1 MVQNIAEKEQLI
13 DRLIGENMELL
24 EALKDV
30 ELRTVQAKIANEIGK
45 KSKRMQI
52 DFLLGELERIGN
64 VSRAAIS
71 KAEGGA

>member
-52 DFLLGELERIGN
+52 GCCQP
-64 VSRAAIS
+64 
-71 KAEGGA
+71 